1 MQEERKGRYCPY
13 CGYDSLIIHRDESQ
27 DCPKCQTHFVVH
39 KLQQACYAG
48 EEKWYDIPGF
58 IGTYQV
64 STYYRVRRI
73 CADGGFRAMSVYQK
87 NRELYT
93 SLRKKDWSKEYNV
106 KNLLRLVEKFDGV
119 SSQ

>member
-1 MQEERKGRYCPY
+1 MREVTPVDTSGKTACLRR
-13 CGYDSLIIHRDESQ
+13 DVIITIMDETGILRLQ
-27 DCPKCQTHFVVH
+27 PWECQ
-39 KLQQACYAG
+39 
-48 EEKWYDIPGF
+48 
-58 IGTYQV
+58 QV
-64 STYYRVRRI
+64 STYHRVRRI

-119 SSQ
+119 SNQ

>member
-1 MQEERKGRYCPY
+1 
-13 CGYDSLIIHRDESQ
+13 
-27 DCPKCQTHFVVH
+27 
-39 KLQQACYAG
+39 
-48 EEKWYDIPGF
+48 
-58 IGTYQV
+58 
-64 STYYRVRRI
+64 
-73 CADGGFRAMSVYQK
+73 MSVYQK

>member
-27 DCPKCQTHFVVH
+27 DCPKCRTHFVVH
-39 KLQQACYAG
+39 RLQQACYAG

-58 IGTYQV
+58 VGTYQV

-73 CADGGFRAMSVYQK
+73 CADGGFRTMSVYQK

-119 SSQ
+119 SNQ